1 MNLRPARP
9 ANAAQLQSQHARCA
23 CQSGSLA
30 SFTWG
35 TCTSRHTDGVTCT
48 LNTGA
53 PSLGRAPKLGSRFHA
68 KLSVGGVNAHLRSC
82 RGVHVT
88 QNNCQGQPS
97 QKTSN
102 YSRLVEAEMALQRPR
117 RRFPALQLSTTYPS
131 ARFPCDAIERREPSQ
146 LAGAHPKRL
155 LKPVKVGTVELWCVS
170 ASVTSSPRLRSSDAA
185 RPFWFLHTSRRNTQI
200 V

>member
-117 RRFPALQLSTTYPS
+117 RRFSALQLSTTYPS
-131 ARFPCDAIERREPSQ
+131 ARFR
-146 LAGAHPKRL
+146 AHPKRL

-170 ASVTSSPRLRSSDAA
+170 ASVTSSPPLRSSDAA